1 MSNRNYKRS
10 WKNLLINKQYQLR
23 FTLIMVGLATLLMGL
38 LGWWVIRVASE
49 ATTVS
54 KSGLRGQAC
63 PPLPETVLAEQAAEK
78 AAAKAAAPVVNGTGT
93 GTGTGTGSGTG
104 SGTDTGTGSGPGSGT
119 GTGSGSGPGSGTD
132 PGTGSGTDPGSGS
145 AEPPPAD
152 GEPAPDEHRR
162 RVVIESSSMTIEEP
176 KEPPPAP
183 AILPETYAQQ
193 VAAHY
198 ACEFAIASSLAKA
211 DHNFHRIIYVMA
223 AAGLALILGLAVMGI
238 KMTHKVAGPLY
249 KVTLYLAKMRDGRY
263 DKVYDLR
270 KGDQLVAFY
279 EHFKHAHAGAVRLE
293 QADVARIKAALAA
306 VEASGA
312 AKRDPAVERA
322 AGALAEA
329 LARKEKSLGG

>member
-1 MSNRNYKRS
+1 MSNRTYKRS

-93 GTGTGTGSGTG
+93 GSGSATGSGTGSATGSGSGSGTGSGTG
-104 SGTDTGTGSGPGSGT
+104 SGP
-119 GTGSGSGPGSGTD
+119 GTGSGSDPGTGTD
-132 PGTGSGTDPGSGS
+132 PGTGSGS
-145 AEPPPAD
+145 AAQPPPAD

-293 QADVARIKAALAA
+293 QADVARIKAARAA

>member
-54 KSGLRGQAC
+54 KSGIRGQAC
-63 PPLPETVLAEQAAEK
+63 PALPEALSETSADK
-78 AAAKAAAPVVNGTGT
+78 AAVAAPDTEAGVGA
-93 GTGTGTGSGTG
+93 GTGTGSGSDTGTGSG
-104 SGTDTGTGSGPGSGT
+104 SGTDTGTGSGSGT
-119 GTGSGSGPGSGTD
+119 GSATGAD
-132 PGTGSGTDPGSGS
+132 PAAAPAPVGD
-145 AEPPPAD
+145 PPAGD
-152 GEPAPDEHRR
+152 EPAPDEPRR

-176 KEPPPAP
+176 ATPPAP
-183 AILPETYAQQ
+183 ALPENFAQQ

-198 ACEFAIASSLAKA
+198 ACEFAIASSLAKTE
-211 DHNFHRIIYVMA
+211 HNFHRIVYVMI

-293 QADVARIKAALAA
+293 QEDVARIKAALAA
-306 VEASGA
+306 VAASGVA
-312 AKRDPAVERA
+312 ERDPEVARA
-322 AGALAEA
+322 TTALTEA

>member
-1 MSNRNYKRS
+1 
-10 WKNLLINKQYQLR
+10 
-23 FTLIMVGLATLLMGL
+23 
-38 LGWWVIRVASE
+38 
-49 ATTVS
+49 
-54 KSGLRGQAC
+54 
-63 PPLPETVLAEQAAEK
+63 
-78 AAAKAAAPVVNGTGT
+78 
-93 GTGTGTGSGTG
+93 
-104 SGTDTGTGSGPGSGT
+104 
-119 GTGSGSGPGSGTD
+119 
-132 PGTGSGTDPGSGS
+132 
-145 AEPPPAD
+145 
-152 GEPAPDEHRR
+152 
-162 RVVIESSSMTIEEP
+162 MTIEEP